1 MSSFSG
7 KGKKKS
13 FGVLEK
19 KVKFQEALTSLG
31 NTWEVTL
38 EMFTAIQG
46 FIRAI
51 YVSTKKTINEVRFDF
66 LYQNYQNQNKIV
78 DMSTLPPCERI
89 LFLYVKRV
97 NYIASIWKKANV
109 AKLVLPPITDYGWNE
124 DESLT
129 WASEIFPEEVKKLYS
144 TMSLTP
150 MTILMTVGRV
160 TTRKTF
166 DFVLCYLVLRC
177 IVNLKPTTLFL
188 TSIVSF

>member
-1 MSSFSG
+1 MKCLQQSRDLF
-7 KGKKKS
+7 
-13 FGVLEK
+13 
-19 KVKFQEALTSLG
+19 AL
-31 NTWEVTL
+31 
-38 EMFTAIQG
+38 F
-46 FIRAI
+46 F
-51 YVSTKKTINEVRFDF
+51 VSTKKTINEVRFDF